1 MAARL
6 AAAAGLLAAL
16 AVAAGAF
23 GAHGL
28 ANRLGARELELWS
41 TASRYLGIAAL
52 GALAIAAYAGGP
64 GAGRG
69 LAGGWLVAAGGV
81 LFAGAVYALA
91 LGAPRWLATAAP
103 LGGLAMVLG
112 FTLFALA
119 ALRHG
124 AG

>member
-1 MAARL
+1 MAAV
-6 AAAAGLLAAL
+6 

-28 ANRLGARELELWS
+28 ASRLTARELELWS

-64 GAGRG
+64 GVGRG
-69 LAGGWLVAAGGV
+69 LAGGWLVAGGGV
-81 LFAGAVYALA
+81 LFAGAVYGLA
-91 LGAPRWLATAAP
+91 LGAPRWLGAVAP
-103 LGGLAMVLG
+103 LGGIAMVLG

-124 AG
+124 PG